1 MDILKNFKPRDLK
14 NKQKHVCYALPND
27 QHAISNLVS

>member
-1 MDILKNFKPRDLK
+1 MDILKNLKPRALK
-14 NKQKHVCYALPND
+14 AKQKYMCYALPND